1 MTSVVSGVGDICG
14 EFKEKK
20 DMKKRISF
28 ILLLVVV
35 VCSCKP
41 NDTLETIKDQ
51 GKVITKN
58 GKDEID
64 TIAFN
69 CVGCSEYINDI
80 SVFNNII
87 EESRNLIKSDLNYP
101 LSFNPSSLYLTIVKQ
116 DSMYYFDSN
125 KKIENLF
132 LIYSDY
138 KYIAKNAYGNELEG
152 KEINTFYLKDKNIID
167 LEGKVKLENLKFST
181 VINRTLT
188 GEKHNED
195 FIEFTPTKDK
205 SIIVNSSL
213 NCVDEETLFIFILE
227 NEKEIK
233 INSWNDFN
241 CDGIS
246 YFNWFSKEQIETL
259 KKSRLKYMYINSDG
273 ESVMVRIPKNQSDYI
288 QQLMMLY

>member
-1 MTSVVSGVGDICG
+1 
-14 EFKEKK
+14 
-20 DMKKRISF
+20 MKKRISF

-64 TIAFN
+64 TISFN

-101 LSFNPSSLYLTIVKQ
+101 LSFDPSSLYLTIVKQ

-152 KEINTFYLKDKNIID
+152 KEINTFYLKDNKIID
-167 LEGKVKLENLKFST
+167 LEGKIKLENLKFST

-188 GEKHNED
+188 GEIHNED

-205 SIIVNSSL
+205 SIIVNSNL
-213 NCVDEETLFIFILE
+213 NCVDEETLFMFILE

-246 YFNWFSKEQIETL
+246 YFNWFTKEQIEAL